1 MTRRLK
7 HEWQNILR
15 KKCKKYLQSLKKCIQ
30 RVWVL
35 HTSALMN
42 WLTKRLIL
50 ALVYNVLHVLTMGN
64 TFEIQDQNT
73 KFYKNP
79 RFCFNPWFSNL
90 LKNILE
96 KNNQKN

>member
-1 MTRRLK
+1 MTRRIK

-50 ALVYNVLHVLTMGN
+50 ALVHNVLHVLTMGN

-96 KNNQKN
+96 KK

>member
-35 HTSALMN
+35 HTLALMN
-42 WLTKRLIL
+42 WLTKQLIL
-50 ALVYNVLHVLTMGN
+50 TLGYNVLLTMGN
-64 TFEIQDQNT
+64 AFEIQYKNT
-73 KFYKNP
+73 KF
-79 RFCFNPWFSNL
+79 
-90 LKNILE
+90 
-96 KNNQKN
+96 